1 MTNTKLL
8 KITSMG
14 LTNDRTKQG
23 YGYKYAPLDV
33 VVDTLKEPLKEVGLG
48 YYFTF
53 DDTTLMITVSDL
65 ESGED
70 IVESNFPILE
80 AKTNQDLGKSITYG
94 KRYLLKTVF
103 NISEVDDIDDPDNAS
118 FVNEAAKVN
127 AAKKPNVMPKASPFF
142 NN

>member
-33 VVDTLKEPLKEVGLG
+33 VIDMLKAPLREVGLG

-53 DDTTLMITVSDL
+53 DGVTLMITVSDADT
-65 ESGED
+65 GED
-70 IVESNFPILE
+70 IVESSFPILE

-118 FVNEAAKVN
+118 FVTEAAKVN
-127 AAKKPNVMPKASPFF
+127 ATKKPNVMPKAKAFF
-142 NN
+142 N

>member
-1 MTNTKLL
+1 
-8 KITSMG
+8 MG

-33 VVDTLKEPLKEVGLG
+33 VVDMLKQPLAQVGVG

-53 DDTTLMITVSDL
+53 DGVTLMITVCDLATGENIL
-65 ESGED
+65 ES
-70 IVESNFPILE
+70 SFPVLE

-118 FVNEAAKVN
+118 FVADAAKVS
-127 AAKKPNVMPKASPFF
+127 ATKKPNVMPKAKAFF
-142 NN
+142 N

>member
-33 VVDTLKEPLKEVGLG
+33 VIDMLKGPLREVGLG

-53 DDTTLMITVSDL
+53 DGVTLMITVSDADT
-65 ESGED
+65 GED
-70 IVESNFPILE
+70 IVESSFPILE

-118 FVNEAAKVN
+118 FVTEAAKVN
-127 AAKKPNVMPKASPFF
+127 ATKKPNVMPKAKAFF
-142 NN
+142 N

>member
-1 MTNTKLL
+1 
-8 KITSMG
+8 MG

-33 VVDTLKEPLKEVGLG
+33 VIDMLKIPLREVGLG

-53 DDTTLMITVSDL
+53 DGVTLMITVSDADT
-65 ESGED
+65 GED

-118 FVNEAAKVN
+118 FVTEAAKVN
-127 AAKKPNVMPKASPFF
+127 ATKKPNVMPKAKAFF
-142 NN
+142 N

>member
-1 MTNTKLL
+1 
-8 KITSMG
+8 MG

-33 VVDTLKEPLKEVGLG
+33 VIDMLKAPLREVGLG

-53 DDTTLMITVSDL
+53 DGVTLMITVSDADT
-65 ESGED
+65 GED
-70 IVESNFPILE
+70 IVESSFPILE

-118 FVNEAAKVN
+118 FVTEAAKVN
-127 AAKKPNVMPKASPFF
+127 ATKKPNVMPKAKAFF
-142 NN
+142 N

>member
-1 MTNTKLL
+1 
-8 KITSMG
+8 MG

-33 VVDTLKEPLKEVGLG
+33 VIDMLKEPLKEVGLG

-53 DDTTLMITVSDL
+53 DGVTLMITVSDIDT
-65 ESGED
+65 GED

-80 AKTNQDLGKSITYG
+80 TKTNQDLGKSITYG

-118 FVNEAAKVN
+118 FVTEAAKVN
-127 AAKKPNVMPKASPFF
+127 ATKKPNVMPKAKAFF
-142 NN
+142 N

>member
-33 VVDTLKEPLKEVGLG
+33 VIDMLKIPLREVGLG

-53 DDTTLMITVSDL
+53 DGVTLMITVSDADT
-65 ESGED
+65 GED

-118 FVNEAAKVN
+118 FVTEAAKVN
-127 AAKKPNVMPKASPFF
+127 ATKKPNVMPKAKAFF
-142 NN
+142 N

>member
-33 VVDTLKEPLKEVGLG
+33 VIEMLKKPLEEVGLG

-53 DDTTLMITVSDL
+53 DGVTLMITVSDKDT
-65 ESGED
+65 GDD
-70 IVESNFPILE
+70 IVESSFPVLE
-80 AKTNQDLGKSITYG
+80 AKTNQDLGKAITYG

-118 FVNEAAKVN
+118 FVADAAKAN
-127 AAKKPNVMPKASPFF
+127 ATKKPNVMPKAPAFF
-142 NN
+142 N

>member
-14 LTNDRTKQG
+14 LTNDRIKQG
-23 YGYKYAPLDV
+23 YGYKYAPLEV
-33 VVDTLKEPLKEVGLG
+33 VVDMLKTPLRDVGLG

-53 DDTTLMITVSDL
+53 DGVTLMITVCDS
-65 ESGED
+65 ETGED
-70 IVESNFPILE
+70 VVESCFPVLE

-118 FVNEAAKVN
+118 FVADAAKVS
-127 AAKKPNVMPKASPFF
+127 ATKKPNVMPKAKAFF
-142 NN
+142 N